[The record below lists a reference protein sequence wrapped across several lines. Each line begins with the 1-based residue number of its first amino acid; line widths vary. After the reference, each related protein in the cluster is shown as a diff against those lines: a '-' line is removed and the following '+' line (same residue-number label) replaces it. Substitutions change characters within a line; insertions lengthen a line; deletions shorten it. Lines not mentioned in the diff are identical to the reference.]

1 MKWQACERSFLRA
14 IVSEAEDSSCPFAIL
29 VPYLSSMAIH
39 PTAVVDSQAQLG
51 ADVSIGP
58 YAIVEGG
65 VSIGDGCE
73 VSGHA
78 QLLGTVDI
86 GEGCKVGPGAV
97 LGAFPQDLSF
107 DRTRFSGVKIGAGCD
122 LREHVTIHRST
133 KPGVVTTLGERN
145 FFMVGAHV
153 GHDSQVGDDN
163 VIANHCLIGGHVHI
177 GNGNFL
183 GAGAG
188 FHQFVRVG
196 DRVMVQGLTACSLDF
211 PPYVMAAERNR
222 IFGLN
227 SVGLRRAGFSK
238 EARAEVKEVFKLF
251 FRSQLRLQ
259 EALGKARERIW
270 GPEAE
275 QFLKFV
281 GGKSKKGI
289 CLRTA

>member
-1 MKWQACERSFLRA
+1 
-14 IVSEAEDSSCPFAIL
+14 
-29 VPYLSSMAIH
+29 MAIH
-39 PTAVVDSQAQLG
+39 PTALVDSEAQLG

-65 VSIGDGCE
+65 VSIADGC
-73 VSGHA
+73 VISGHA
-78 QLLGTVDI
+78 QLLGTLEL
-86 GEGCKVGPGAV
+86 GAGCKVGPGAV

-107 DRTRFSGVKIGAGCD
+107 DPSLPSGVKIGAGCD

-133 KPGVVTTLGERN
+133 APGVVTTLGEQN
-145 FFMVGAHV
+145 FLMVGAHV

-163 VIANHCLIGGHVHI
+163 VIANHCLIGGHVQI

-211 PPYVMAAERNR
+211 PPYIMAAERNR

-238 EARAEVKEVFKLF
+238 EARAEVKAVFKLF
-251 FRSQLRLQ
+251 FRSQLRLK
-259 EALGKARERIW
+259 EALGQANERSW
-270 GPEAE
+270 GPEATK
-275 QFLKFV
+275 FLDFV
-281 GGKSKKGI
+281 GGESKKGI
-289 CLRTA
+289 CLRSA

>member
-1 MKWQACERSFLRA
+1 
-14 IVSEAEDSSCPFAIL
+14 
-29 VPYLSSMAIH
+29 MAIH

-58 YAIVEGG
+58 YAIVESG

-73 VSGHA
+73 ISGHA
-78 QLLGTVDI
+78 QLLGTVEL
-86 GEGCKVGPGAV
+86 GEGCRVGPGAV
-97 LGAFPQDLSF
+97 VGALPQDLSF
-107 DRTRFSGVKIGAGCD
+107 DRSQPSGVTIGAGCD

-133 KPGVVTTLGERN
+133 LPGVVTTLGERN
-145 FFMVGAHV
+145 FLMVGAHV

-163 VIANHCLIGGHVHI
+163 VIANHCLIGGHVEI

-222 IFGLN
+222 VFGLN

-238 EARAEVKEVFKLF
+238 EARAEVKEVYKLF
-251 FRSQLRLQ
+251 FRSRLRLQ
-259 EALGKARERIW
+259 EALGTARERTW
-270 GPEAE
+270 GPEASR
-275 QFLKFV
+275 FLEFV
-281 GGKSKKGI
+281 GGESRKGI
-289 CLRTA
+289 CLRIA